1 MVLDAM
7 SGSEIFSA
15 IDLTDGFYQIL
26 MRLSDIP
33 LTVNA
38 PATFNRMVSHVLRPL
53 RDFAPSYF
61 DGIFVH
67 SRAEDG
73 LSALEVH
80 LKHLRQVFQVMRE
93 NKLYANLKKCI
104 FCAPEIP
111 VLGCYVSKNGAR
123 ADPEKVSSIC
133 ARPTPQNPTK
143 LRQWPG
149 LANYLHKYTK
159 NYAGLIQPLSS
170 LLKNDA
176 TSSWTSAHQAAF
188 DSVKKSL
195 AEASILALPNDSK
208 PFHVVCG
215 ASDFAIGYEVGGV

>member
-1 MVLDAM
+1 
-7 SGSEIFSA
+7 
-15 IDLTDGFYQIL
+15 
-26 MRLSDIP
+26 
-33 LTVNA
+33 
-38 PATFNRMVSHVLRPL
+38 
-53 RDFAPSYF
+53 
-61 DGIFVH
+61 
-67 SRAEDG
+67 
-73 LSALEVH
+73 
-80 LKHLRQVFQVMRE
+80 
-93 NKLYANLKKCI
+93 

-215 ASDFAIGYEVGGV
+215 ASDFAIGCALIQFDDEDRERVVSYQSPQMKSAECNYPVHDKELLAMRYALIKFRVYLLGEKTFAVYTDHASLRTAMKRPHLSQRMARWLSFFSE